1 MATVG
6 RVRDR
11 ATFESLRQR
20 GHRSRAGAIT
30 LTWLPSDGRD
40 QGPPRVAYAVGR
52 SVGSAV
58 RRNRV
63 RRRLRAVV
71 AEVAPRMAAGTYLVA
86 ASERVAEADIGV
98 MREMMGTALRGLRGA
113 GDDVRTTRAS
123 ERPGQ
128 DPGGPVPGGS
138 P

>member
-1 MATVG
+1 
-6 RVRDR
+6 
-11 ATFESLRQR
+11 
-20 GHRSRAGAIT
+20 
-30 LTWLPSDGRD
+30 
-40 QGPPRVAYAVGR
+40 VAYAVGR

-71 AEVAPRMAAGTYLVA
+71 AEAAPRMAAGTYLVA
-86 ASERVAEADIGV
+86 AGERAAEADIGV

-113 GDDVRTTRAS
+113 GDDVWTERARS
-123 ERPGQ
+123 KRPERV
-128 DPGGPVPGGS
+128 PGGPVPESS